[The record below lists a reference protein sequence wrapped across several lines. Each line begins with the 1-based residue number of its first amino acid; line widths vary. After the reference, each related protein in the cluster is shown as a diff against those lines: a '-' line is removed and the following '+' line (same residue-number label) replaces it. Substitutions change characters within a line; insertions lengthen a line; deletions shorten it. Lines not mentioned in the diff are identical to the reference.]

1 MIEPQQVV
9 RQVGWRLVPFL
20 TFLYFVNFID
30 RVNVGFAALTMNKAI
45 GLSPLAYGWGA
56 GIFFLGYFLF
66 EVPSNLALHRFGARR
81 WIARIMVSWGIV
93 SAAMALVA
101 GPASFV
107 ALRFLLG
114 IAEAGFFPGIILYL
128 TYWFPGAARAR
139 IVGAFMTAVPLS
151 SVIGNPLSAYLL
163 GFDGIGGIEG
173 WRWLFI
179 LEGVPALL
187 LGIAVWFYL
196 PDRPA
201 EARFLSPEARDW
213 LTATLTAE
221 QAANTAARR
230 FSLIDALTNPKVLL
244 LAAIYFGLVMSLY
257 GIVLWLPQLAGGF
270 GLSTQQIGFGTA
282 IPYLVAAS
290 GMYLFGR
297 HSDARGE
304 RRFHLAF
311 AAAVAGIALIAT
323 PYVGPSGITLL
334 VLCAAAWGIY
344 AALPVFWAI
353 PAGFLAGSAAAGAIG
368 LINSLG
374 NLGGFAGPYLVG
386 WLRQASGDFAA
397 GLVILGLGCLAAAG
411 TALLAGFQLDNG
423 RGLGS

>member
-9 RQVGWRLVPFL
+9 KQVGWRLVPFL
-20 TFLYFVNFID
+20 TLLYFVNFID
-30 RVNVGFAALTMNKAI
+30 RVNVGFAALTMNEAV
-45 GLSPLAYGWGA
+45 GLSPIAFGWGA

-81 WIARIMVSWGIV
+81 WIARIMVSWGVV
-93 SAAMALVA
+93 SAAMALVN
-101 GPASFV
+101 GPTSFV

-114 IAEAGFFPGIILYL
+114 VAEAGFFPGIILYL
-128 TYWFPGAARAR
+128 TYWFPESARAR

-151 SVIGNPLSAYLL
+151 SVIGNPLSAFLL
-163 GFDGIGGIEG
+163 GFDGLAGLEG

-179 LEGVPALL
+179 LEGVPAVL

-201 EARFLSPEARDW
+201 EARFLSEEARNW
-213 LTATLTAE
+213 LSATLAAEAAARITQGRFNLLATLTD
-221 QAANTAARR
+221 
-230 FSLIDALTNPKVLL
+230 LKVLL

-257 GIVLWLPQLAGGF
+257 GIVLWLPQLASGF
-270 GLSTQQIGFGTA
+270 GLSTQQIGFVTA
-282 IPYLVAAS
+282 IPYIVAAI
-290 GMYLFGR
+290 GMYFFGR
-297 HSDARGE
+297 NSDARGE

-311 AAAVAGIALIAT
+311 AAAIAGIALIAI
-323 PYVGPSGITLL
+323 PYVGPPIVTLL

-353 PAGFLAGSAAAGAIG
+353 PAGFLTGAAAAGAIG

-374 NLGGFAGPYLVG
+374 NLGGFVGPYLVG
-386 WLRQASGDFAA
+386 WLRQASGGFAA
-397 GLVILGLGCLAAAG
+397 GLIILGLACLAAAAA
-411 TALLAGFQLDNG
+411 ALVARIELD
-423 RGLGS
+423 RSR

>member
-20 TFLYFVNFID
+20 TLLYFVNFID
-30 RVNVGFAALTMNKAI
+30 RVNVGFAALTMNAAI
-45 GLSPLAYGWGA
+45 GLSPVAFGWGA
-56 GIFFLGYFLF
+56 GIFFLGYFFF

-101 GPASFV
+101 GPTSFV
-107 ALRFLLG
+107 ILRFLLG

-128 TYWFPGAARAR
+128 TYWFPEAARAR

-151 SVIGNPLSAYLL
+151 SVIGNPLSAFLL
-163 GFDGIGGIEG
+163 GFDGIGGIAG

-179 LEGVPALL
+179 LEGVPAIL
-187 LGIAVWFYL
+187 LGVAVWFYL
-196 PDRPA
+196 PDRPV
-201 EARFLSPEARDW
+201 EARFLSVEARNW
-213 LTATLTAE
+213 LTATLAAEHDTQTARGRFNLI
-221 QAANTAARR
+221 AALA
-230 FSLIDALTNPKVLL
+230 NPKVLL

-257 GIVLWLPQLAGGF
+257 GVVLWLPQLASGF
-270 GLSTQQIGFGTA
+270 GLSTQQIGFVTA
-282 IPYLVAAS
+282 IPYLAAAS

-297 HSDARGE
+297 RSDACSE
-304 RRFHLAF
+304 RRVHLAF
-311 AAAVAGIALIAT
+311 AAAIAGVALIAT
-323 PYVGPSGITLL
+323 PYVGPPVVTLL

-353 PAGFLAGSAAAGAIG
+353 PARFLAGAAAAGAIG

-374 NLGGFAGPYLVG
+374 NLGGFVGPYLVG
-386 WLRQASGDFAA
+386 SLRQASGDFAVR
-397 GLVILGLGCLAAAG
+397 LVVLGLGCLAAAG
-411 TALLAGFQLDNG
+411 TALFARFEPDGG
-423 RGLGS
+423 R

>member
-20 TFLYFVNFID
+20 TLLYFVNFID
-30 RVNVGFAALTMNKAI
+30 RVNVGVAALAMNEAI
-45 GLSPLAYGWGA
+45 GLSPLAFGWGA

-93 SAAMALVA
+93 AAAMALVA

-107 ALRFLLG
+107 SLRFVLG
-114 IAEAGFFPGIILYL
+114 VAEAGFFPGIILYL
-128 TYWFPGAARAR
+128 SYWFPEAARAR

-151 SVIGNPLSAYLL
+151 SVIGNPLSAFLL
-163 GFDGIGGIEG
+163 GFDGVGGIAG

-179 LEGVPALL
+179 LEGVPAVL
-187 LGIAVWFYL
+187 LGIAVWSYL

-201 EARFLSPEARDW
+201 EARFLSAEARNW
-213 LTATLTAE
+213 LTATLAAE
-221 QAANTAARR
+221 QDANTAQRH
-230 FSLIDALTNPKVLL
+230 FNLIGALTDRKVLL

-257 GIVLWLPQLAGGF
+257 GIVLWLPQLASGF
-270 GLSTQQIGFGTA
+270 GLSTQQIGFVTA
-282 IPYLVAAS
+282 IPYVAAAS

-311 AAAVAGIALIAT
+311 AAATAGVALIAT
-323 PYVGPSGITLL
+323 PYVGPPAVTLL

-344 AALPVFWAI
+344 AALPVFWAL
-353 PAGFLAGSAAAGAIG
+353 PAGFLAGTAAAGAIG
-368 LINSLG
+368 LINSVG
-374 NLGGFAGPYLVG
+374 NLGGFVGPYLVG

-397 GLVILGLGCLAAAG
+397 GLVVLGLGCLAAAG
-411 TALLAGFQLDNG
+411 TALLARFERA
-423 RGLGS
+423 RGG

>member
-1 MIEPQQVV
+1 MIEPRQVV

-20 TFLYFVNFID
+20 TLLYFVNFID
-30 RVNVGFAALTMNKAI
+30 RVNVGFAALTMNTAI
-45 GLSPLAYGWGA
+45 GLTPLAFGWGA

-81 WIARIMVSWGIV
+81 WIARIMVSWGVV

-101 GPASFV
+101 GPTSFV

-128 TYWFPGAARAR
+128 TYWFPQRARAR

-151 SVIGNPLSAYLL
+151 SVLGNPLSAFLL
-163 GFDGIGGIEG
+163 GLDGFAGIEG

-179 LEGVPALL
+179 LEGAPAVL
-187 LGIAVWFYL
+187 LGIAVCFYQ
-196 PDRPA
+196 PYRPS
-201 EARFLSPEARDW
+201 EARFLSQEARDW
-213 LTATLTAE
+213 LIATLAAE
-221 QAANTAARR
+221 QEARTARR
-230 FSLIDALTNPKVLL
+230 PLDLVAALTSPRVLL
-244 LAAIYFGLVMSLY
+244 LAAIYFGLVMALY
-257 GIVLWLPQLAGGF
+257 GVVLWLPLLARGF
-270 GLSTQQIGFGTA
+270 GLGTQQIGFVTA

-297 HSDARGE
+297 HSDAHGE

-311 AAAVAGIALIAT
+311 AAATAGIALIAT
-323 PYVGPSGITLL
+323 PYVAPPIVTLL

-353 PAGFLAGSAAAGAIG
+353 PAGFLGGTAAAGAIG

-374 NLGGFAGPYLVG
+374 NLGGFVGPYLVG
-386 WLRQASGDFAA
+386 WLREASGDFAS
-397 GLVILGLGCLAAAG
+397 GLILLGLACLAAAG
-411 TALLAGFQLDNG
+411 AALRAGIDPGDG
-423 RGLGS
+423 R

>member
-1 MIEPQQVV
+1 MIEPQQVI
-9 RQVGWRLVPFL
+9 REVGWRLVPFL
-20 TFLYFVNFID
+20 TLLYFVNFID
-30 RVNVGFAALTMNKAI
+30 RVNVGFAALTMNEAI
-45 GLSPLAYGWGA
+45 GLSPLAFGWGA

-101 GPASFV
+101 GPTSFV

-114 IAEAGFFPGIILYL
+114 VTEAGFFPGIILYL
-128 TYWFPGAARAR
+128 TYWFPEAARAR

-151 SVIGNPLSAYLL
+151 SVVGNPLSAFLL
-163 GFDGIGGIEG
+163 GFDGIGGIDG

-179 LEGVPALL
+179 LEGVPAIL
-187 LGIAVWFYL
+187 LGIMVWFYL

-201 EARFLSPEARDW
+201 EARFLSLEARDW
-213 LTATLTAE
+213 LSATLAAE
-221 QAANTAARR
+221 QDANAAARR
-230 FSLIDALTNPKVLL
+230 LPLIRALTDPKVLL

-270 GLSTQQIGFGTA
+270 GLSTQQIGFVTA

-311 AAAVAGIALIAT
+311 AAATAGVALIAT
-323 PYVGPSGITLL
+323 PYVGPPVATLL
-334 VLCAAAWGIY
+334 VLCTAAWGIY

-353 PAGFLAGSAAAGAIG
+353 PAGFLAGTAAAGAIG

-386 WLRQASGDFAA
+386 WLRQTSGGFAA
-397 GLVILGLGCLAAAG
+397 GLVLLGLASLGAAA
-411 TALLAGFQLDNG
+411 TALLARFEPG
-423 RGLGS
+423 RGR

>member
-20 TFLYFVNFID
+20 TLLYFINFVD
-30 RVNVGFAALTMNKAI
+30 RVNVGFAALTMNEAI
-45 GLSPLAYGWGA
+45 GLSPLAFGWGA

-93 SAAMALVA
+93 AAAMALVT

-107 ALRFLLG
+107 SLRFLLG
-114 IAEAGFFPGIILYL
+114 VAEAGFFPGIILYL
-128 TYWFPGAARAR
+128 TYWFPEAARAR

-151 SVIGNPLSAYLL
+151 SVIGNPISAFLL
-163 GFDGIGGIEG
+163 GFDGIGGMAG

-179 LEGVPALL
+179 LEGVPAVL

-201 EARFLSPEARDW
+201 EAGFLSAEARNW
-213 LTATLTAE
+213 LTATLAAE
-221 QAANTAARR
+221 QEARMAQRR
-230 FSLIDALTNPKVLL
+230 FNLIGALTNPKVLL

-270 GLSTQQIGFGTA
+270 GLSTQQIGFVTA
-282 IPYLVAAS
+282 IPYIAAAG

-297 HSDARGE
+297 QSDVRGE
-304 RRFHLAF
+304 RRVHLAF
-311 AAAVAGIALIAT
+311 AAATAGLALIAT
-323 PYVGPSGITLL
+323 PYVGPPVITLV

-353 PAGFLAGSAAAGAIG
+353 PAGFLAGTAAAGAIG

-374 NLGGFAGPYLVG
+374 NLGGFVGPYVVG

-397 GLVILGLGCLAAAG
+397 GLVVLGLGCLAAAG
-411 TALLAGFQLDNG
+411 TALLARFEPRRG
-423 RGLGS
+423 R

>member
-1 MIEPQQVV
+1 
-9 RQVGWRLVPFL
+9 
-20 TFLYFVNFID
+20 
-30 RVNVGFAALTMNKAI
+30 
-45 GLSPLAYGWGA
+45 
-56 GIFFLGYFLF
+56 
-66 EVPSNLALHRFGARR
+66 
-81 WIARIMVSWGIV
+81 
-93 SAAMALVA
+93 LVA

-114 IAEAGFFPGIILYL
+114 VAEAGFFPGIILYL

-151 SVIGNPLSAYLL
+151 SVIGNPLSAFLL
-163 GFDGIGGIEG
+163 GFDGIAGIEG

-179 LEGVPALL
+179 LEGVPAVL
-187 LGIAVWFYL
+187 LGIVVWFYL

-201 EARFLSPEARDW
+201 EARFLSAEARDW
-213 LTATLTAE
+213 LTETLAAE
-221 QAANTAARR
+221 QEANTALRR
-230 FSLIDALTNPKVLL
+230 FDLIGALTTPAVLL

-257 GIVLWLPQLAGGF
+257 GIALWLPQLASGF
-270 GLSTQQIGFGTA
+270 GLSTQQIGFVTA

-304 RRFHLAF
+304 RRFHLGF
-311 AAAVAGIALIAT
+311 AAATAGAALIAI
-323 PYVGPSGITLL
+323 PYVGPPMVTLL

-353 PAGFLAGSAAAGAIG
+353 PAGFLTGAAAAGAIG

-374 NLGGFAGPYLVG
+374 NLGGFVGPYLVG
-386 WLRQASGDFAA
+386 WLRQASGGFAA
-397 GLVILGLGCLAAAG
+397 GLIILGLACLAA
-411 TALLAGFQLDNG
+411 
-423 RGLGS
+423 

>member
-1 MIEPQQVV
+1 MIEPQQVI

-20 TFLYFVNFID
+20 TLLYFVNFID

-45 GLSPLAYGWGA
+45 GLSSLAFGWGA

-81 WIARIMVSWGIV
+81 WITRIMMSWGFV

-114 IAEAGFFPGIILYL
+114 VTEAGFFPGIILYL
-128 TYWFPGAARAR
+128 TYWFPQTARAR
-139 IVGAFMTAVPLS
+139 IVSAFMTAVPLS
-151 SVIGNPLSAYLL
+151 SVIGNPLSAFLL
-163 GFDGIGGIEG
+163 GFDGLGGIEG

-179 LEGVPALL
+179 FEGVPAVL

-196 PDRPA
+196 PDRPTD
-201 EARFLSPEARDW
+201 ARFLSKEARDW
-213 LTATLTAE
+213 LTATLAAE
-221 QAANTAARR
+221 QEANTAQRR
-230 FSLIDALTNPKVLL
+230 SNLVAALTSPKVLL
-244 LAAIYFGLVMSLY
+244 LTAIYFGLVMSLY
-257 GIVLWLPQLAGGF
+257 GIVLWLPQLASGF
-270 GLSTQQIGFGTA
+270 GLSTQQIGFVTA
-282 IPYLVAAS
+282 IPYIVAAS

-304 RRFHLAF
+304 RRFHLAL
-311 AAAVAGIALIAT
+311 AAAIAGVALIAT
-323 PYVGPSGITLL
+323 PYVGPPVVTLL
-334 VLCAAAWGIY
+334 ILCVAAWGIY

-353 PAGFLAGSAAAGAIG
+353 PAGFLSGAAAAGAIG

-374 NLGGFAGPYLVG
+374 NLGGFVGPYLVG
-386 WLRQASGDFAA
+386 WLREASGGFAA
-397 GLVILGLGCLAAAG
+397 GIVLLGLACLVTAG
-411 TALLAGFQLDNG
+411 LALLARQPGG
-423 RGLGS
+423 KPS